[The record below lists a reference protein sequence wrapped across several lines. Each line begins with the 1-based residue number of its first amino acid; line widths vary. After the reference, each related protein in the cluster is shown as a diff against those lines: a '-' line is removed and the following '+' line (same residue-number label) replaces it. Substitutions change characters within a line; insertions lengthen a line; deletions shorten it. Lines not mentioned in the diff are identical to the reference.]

1 MARYCA
7 SCGTEVDDTAVFCP
21 TCGQPIEDADEVD
34 IPPAP
39 AWPDPAA
46 SDLEPEAPA
55 HRPEPSDRRRGDER
69 DPARAREE
77 GEEDHDEEPSPD
89 APTRIEARPAPIG
102 TATPADRPRP
112 PAREE
117 RAEDRQTGGGLPSI
131 DLPITMP
138 VTLSGWLVGIGSVLA
153 VIGLVVILVV
163 GVLNVIDLLLLL
175 ALLAVA
181 ATVFFAAHLPGVP
194 HLRLVTLVVALIAF
208 GVALDRVGFRGGGV
222 GELLLFLG
230 TAAAAIGA
238 IILELGHDQ
247 PLGGP
252 QR

>member
-39 AWPDPAA
+39 IRRLGTMAGGLG
-46 SDLEPEAPA
+46 LEVAGRGV
-55 HRPEPSDRRRGDER
+55 RPCRRRGDER

-194 HLRLVTLVVALIAF
+194 HLRLLTLVVALIAF